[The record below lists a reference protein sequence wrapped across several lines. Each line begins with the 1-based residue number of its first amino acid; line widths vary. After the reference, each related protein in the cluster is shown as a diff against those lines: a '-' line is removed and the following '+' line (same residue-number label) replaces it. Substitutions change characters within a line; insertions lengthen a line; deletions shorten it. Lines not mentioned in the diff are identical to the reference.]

1 MRIQIC
7 ESVISDVKLVQSEG
21 GFDVVKAL
29 QRSRGHLLYNDFNEL
44 VVVCPSEHKMKLR
57 DGDLGLYLDPVC
69 ANELLKFSAKLT
81 VLYFAC

>member
-1 MRIQIC
+1 MRIQIG
-7 ESVISDVKLVQSEG
+7 EGVISDVELVQSEG
-21 GFDVVKAL
+21 RVDVIKAL
-29 QRSRGHLLYNDFNEL
+29 QRGRCHLIYNDFNEL

>member
-1 MRIQIC
+1 MRIQIG
-7 ESVISDVKLVQSEG
+7 EGVISDVELVQSEG
-21 GFDVVKAL
+21 RVDVIKAL
-29 QRSRGHLLYNDFNEL
+29 QRGRCHLIYNDFNEL
-44 VVVCPSEHKMKLR
+44 VVVCSGEDKVKLR